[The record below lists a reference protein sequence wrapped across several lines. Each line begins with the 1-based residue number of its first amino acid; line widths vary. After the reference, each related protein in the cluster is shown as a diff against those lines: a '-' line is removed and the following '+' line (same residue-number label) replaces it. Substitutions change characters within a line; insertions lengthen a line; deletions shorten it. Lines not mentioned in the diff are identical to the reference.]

1 MADIQH
7 AAALNR
13 GQFDRLIKVT
23 RATSRYAQRD
33 VLILMIGHRAGLR
46 VTETS
51 RITVADVMFPSGR
64 LREEVSLRQ
73 EVTKNSKQRCAY
85 FSNKDLITALEA
97 YIAYRLDKGIGTE
110 LEDSKGYRGLL
121 ADMPLIWSS
130 RGGGMSQNTKRR
142 VLESGE
148 QRDYK
153 ASDSTQAHLT
163 RLYRKAGIPGGSSHS
178 GRRTFAQRVLEKT
191 GDIEVV
197 ARLLGHDSIDCTDR
211 YLDVSQSTLRS
222 MFADAISD

>member
-1 MADIQH
+1 MPDVIH

-23 RATSRYAQRD
+23 RATSRYAERD
-33 VLILMIGHRAGLR
+33 VLILMLTHKAGLR
-46 VTETS
+46 VTEAS
-51 RITVADVMFPSGR
+51 RITVADVMFPSGK
-64 LREEVSLRQ
+64 LREEMSLR
-73 EVTKNSKQRCAY
+73 EAVTKNCKQRCAY
-85 FSNKDLITALEA
+85 LSNKDLVAALEA
-97 YIAYRLDKGIGTE
+97 YIRFRLAKDIGTE
-110 LEDSKGYRGLL
+110 LDASKGYRGLL
-121 ADMPLIWSS
+121 QDMPLVWSS

-163 RLYRKAGIPGGSSHS
+163 RLYRAAGIPRGSSHS

-197 ARLLGHDSIDCTDR
+197 ATLLGHESIDVSLR
-211 YLDVSQSTLRS
+211 YLDVRQDVLCE
-222 MFADAISD
+222 MFAAAI

>member
-1 MADIQH
+1 MAEIQH

-23 RATSRYAQRD
+23 RATSRYPQRD

-51 RITVADVMFPSGR
+51 RVTVADVMFPSGR

-73 EVTKNSKQRCAY
+73 DVTKNSKQRCCY
-85 FSNKDLITALEA
+85 FSNGDLITALEA

-110 LEDSKGYRGLL
+110 LNDSKGYRGLL
-121 ADMPLIWSS
+121 PDMPLIWSS

-142 VLESGE
+142 ILESGE

-153 ASDSTQAHLT
+153 ASDSTQAHLSK
-163 RLYRKAGIPGGSSHS
+163 LYRAAGIPLGSSHS
-178 GRRTFAQRVLEKT
+178 GRRTFAQRVLEKA

-197 ARLLGHDSIDCTDR
+197 ATLLGHESIDVSLR
-211 YLDVSQSTLRS
+211 YLDVRQDVLRE
-222 MFADAISD
+222 MFENAI